1 MKPYKF
7 STICKRFSCTKK
19 SKYYSTSPSDIDNE
33 GNRDG
38 RNDYVFA
45 DDGRPLSGEAY
56 TLYQFCEKIKISGK
70 EGKFYDEKHI
80 LIFLGDVIN
89 GENGY
94 FDSYNS
100 YAFKLLYRTIE
111 PYLSTGNILYIA
123 GNHDKSAK
131 FYNTVSKFPRNC
143 VIETIEEG
151 SRKNKLFIKNGIVFE
166 HGHKFDCLC
175 TGKNLLGLMGTF
187 ASDVVANLLNPD
199 LEDILRNR
207 PYYYDHGADNSIR
220 TVPKETKIN
229 NMNNECRRVA
239 NGALKYL
246 SGIKDSHIIVCGH
259 THQSPVKIVVNDGK
273 RDLYYINTG
282 KFSRSGYLNIVVE
295 KEVVD
300 GKEIWYLMA

>member
-1 MKPYKF
+1 M
-7 STICKRFSCTKK
+7 SDTITTGIFTAPLNPNMVEFCVC
-19 SKYYSTSPSDIDNE
+19 SDLHIACD
-33 GNRDG
+33 RDG

-70 EGKFYDEKHI
+70 EGMFYDGKHI

-111 PYLSTGNILYIA
+111 PYLSTGNILYVA

-131 FYNTVSKFPRNC
+131 FFSTVSKFPRNC

-151 SRKNKLFIKNGIVFE
+151 SKKNKLFMKNGVVFE

-175 TGKNLLGLMGTF
+175 TGKSFLGQMGTF
-187 ASDVVANLLNPD
+187 ASDIVANLLSPD
-199 LEDILRNR
+199 LEDLLRGR
-207 PYYYDHGADNSIR
+207 SYYYDHGPDNSIR
-220 TVPKETKIN
+220 TIPEVTEIK

-246 SGIKDSHIIVCGH
+246 SKVQDSHIIVCGH
-259 THQSPVKIVVNDGK
+259 THQHPVKIVVKDNGRK
-273 RDLYYINTG
+273 LFYLNTG
-282 KFSRSGYLNIVVE
+282 KFARSGYLSIVVE

-300 GKEIWYLMA
+300 GKEIWHIMA

>member
-1 MKPYKF
+1 M
-7 STICKRFSCTKK
+7 SDTITTGIFTAPLNPNMVEFCVC
-19 SKYYSTSPSDIDNE
+19 SDLHIACD
-33 GNRDG
+33 RDG

-100 YAFKLLYRTIE
+100 YAYKLLYNTIA

-131 FYNTVSKFPRNC
+131 FYNTVCKFPRNC

-175 TGKNLLGLMGTF
+175 TGKNLLGQMGTF
-187 ASDVVANLLNPD
+187 ASDIVANLLNPD
-199 LEDILRNR
+199 LEDLLRNR

-295 KEVVD
+295 KEIVD
-300 GKEIWYLMA
+300 GKEIWHLMA